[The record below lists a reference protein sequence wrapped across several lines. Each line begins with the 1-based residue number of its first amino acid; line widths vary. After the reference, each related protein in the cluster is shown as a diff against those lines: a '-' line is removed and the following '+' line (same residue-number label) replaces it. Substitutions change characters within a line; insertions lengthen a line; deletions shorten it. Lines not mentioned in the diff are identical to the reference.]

1 MMKHWRLWVLATW
14 VVPVFSQTIPVGA
27 PFFENRVRDLQLLGR
42 VNLQSSFCVRPT
54 NYNRSLGLVNL
65 YSATSLA
72 LEGDTVKKYRFQFV
86 DTVLMKNTA
95 ESEDKKY
102 KYRLVQA
109 LPFVGVMQYNGHH
122 PYGWQ
127 DGLRIPNKGA
137 QIYMS
142 GGFEAYNAWL
152 DLRFQPEILYAQN
165 LPFDNPPYR
174 VNAIDMPDRF
184 GLEPY
189 KRFHWGQSHAYI
201 HIGSIDV
208 GFGSENLQWG
218 PCVKNAIILSN
229 NAPGFTHGS
238 IKTNKPIKTRW
249 GSLEFAYVAGN
260 LKRSGLFPY
269 STTPD
274 AGQPWPYIKAKDIV
288 YNGKNKSYD
297 KLFNGYM
304 ASFQP
309 KWLPGLYLGATR
321 VLLND
326 TVYGKAAYLRIIS
339 KSPRFLDEY
348 GPGVKVVN
356 DNQLVSL
363 FARWVMPE
371 SHAELYIEWGRDDFF
386 WDIEDFLTQP
396 EWTSVYTMG
405 FQKIVK
411 QTHQKDNEYY
421 KVSAEITRLTSPSS
435 AWSRGQHGWPGYYS
449 HGAADH
455 THEGQVLGAGIG
467 PGSNMQWLQLDKV
480 EGFRTRSLSFE
491 RVQYKIDMFYWYMTE
506 WRLGNPYKSDD
517 SKLWVDWGIAYIEQ
531 RKLGHSIV
539 RFKVQALKTY
549 NYNWWYK
556 LGGQDQGF
564 RFPGLNVWSVNS
576 EIALVHQF

>member
-1 MMKHWRLWVLATW
+1 MATW
-14 VVPVFSQTIPVGA
+14 AVPVFSQTIPVGA

-54 NYNRSLGLVNL
+54 NYKRALSLLNL
-65 YSATSLA
+65 YDAGSVA
-72 LEGDTVKKYRFQFV
+72 LEGVDTAEQYRFQFV
-86 DTVLMKNTA
+86 DTVLVRNTD
-95 ESEDKKY
+95 ESEVQQY

-109 LPFVGVMQYNGHH
+109 LPFVGILQYNGHH
-122 PYGWQ
+122 PFGWQ
-127 DGLRIPNKGA
+127 DGLRVPNKGA
-137 QIYMS
+137 QVYMS
-142 GGFEAYNAWL
+142 GGFEGYNAWL

-165 LPFDNPPYR
+165 LPFENPPYR
-174 VNAIDMPDRF
+174 VKDIDMPDRF

-208 GFGSENLQWG
+208 GLGSENLQWG

-229 NAPGFTHGS
+229 NAPGFAHGS

-260 LKRSGLFPY
+260 LKRSGLYPY
-269 STTPD
+269 STSPD
-274 AGQPWPYIKAKDIV
+274 AGQSWPYVKAKDIV
-288 YNGKNKSYD
+288 YNGKKKSYD

-321 VLLND
+321 VLIND

-339 KSPRFLDEY
+339 KSSRFLDEY
-348 GPGVKVVN
+348 VPGVKIVD
-356 DNQLVSL
+356 DNQLASV

-386 WDIEDFLTQP
+386 WDIEDFITQP

-405 FQKIVK
+405 FQKIV
-411 QTHQKDNEYY
+411 QQAHQKDNEYF

-435 AWSRGQHGWPGYYS
+435 AWSRGRPVGWSGYYTHS
-449 HGAADH
+449 AADY
-455 THEGQVLGAGIG
+455 THEGQVMGAGIG

-480 EGFRTRSLSFE
+480 EGFRTRSLAFE

-531 RKLGHSIV
+531 RKLGHSII

-576 EIALVHQF
+576 EISIVHQF